1 MGHSLH
7 FGSVSMSGLP
17 STTTKWRTFE
27 NGRNVPGADIPTSAK
42 WPVEYVKPFNH
53 ASGFLNVSVVREA
66 PKNEIAAATMIR

>member
-1 MGHSLH
+1 M
-7 FGSVSMSGLP
+7 
-17 STTTKWRTFE
+17 
-27 NGRNVPGADIPTSAK
+27 PGADIPTSAK